1 MPGFLTRPDTNRNVQ
16 PMKMVRGL
24 EFWILE
30 VADVNENKGGRFAPL
45 FSLMRKAGYF
55 MTQLKCLDF
64 IFTLLALLLY
74 VHCHVGAVV
83 P

>member
-1 MPGFLTRPDTNRNVQ
+1 
-16 PMKMVRGL
+16 MKMVRGL

-30 VADVNENKGGRFAPL
+30 VDDVNENKGSRFAPL
-45 FSLMRKAGYF
+45 FSLMRKAVVF

-64 IFTLLALLLY
+64 IFILLALLLY